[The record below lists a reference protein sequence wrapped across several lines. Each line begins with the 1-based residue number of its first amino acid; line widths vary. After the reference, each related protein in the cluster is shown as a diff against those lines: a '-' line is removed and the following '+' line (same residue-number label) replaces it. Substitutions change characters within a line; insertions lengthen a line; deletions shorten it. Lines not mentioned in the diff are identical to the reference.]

1 MTSMSE
7 NEYDARRM
15 SKQDR
20 ADPKM
25 LFMQQ
30 VTRCLQTVGSPLFGP
45 NVEGLFRM
53 LPTASFMLLQ
63 DQNDVWNYPVGVY
76 EYENHCGIRVGS
88 KDNPLIWNTSAHQD
102 FETFLES
109 PDPPKTVD
117 GEIDWDSP
125 RIVSPKL
132 IEEPY
137 TEYDVLFRMI
147 LTEAQNCGIWWTDVT
162 GGVLNLPGG
171 ISEALKATKDKPRTP
186 Q

>member
-1 MTSMSE
+1 MSE
-7 NEYDARRM
+7 NDYDARRM

-30 VTRCLQTVGSPLFGP
+30 VTRCLQTVGSPYFGP

-63 DQNDVWNYPVGVY
+63 DQSDIWNYMISVY
-76 EYENHCGIRVGS
+76 EFHELQNIRIGS
-88 KDNPLIWNTSAHQD
+88 KDDPFINIPSKQVWCRMSECKDEDKPLT
-102 FETFLES
+102 E
-109 PDPPKTVD
+109 D
-117 GEIDWDSP
+117 GEIDWSSP
-125 RIVSPKL
+125 TIHSPKL

-137 TEYDVLFRMI
+137 TDYDQLFRMI

-171 ISEALKATKDKPRTP
+171 VAEALKATKNKPRTP